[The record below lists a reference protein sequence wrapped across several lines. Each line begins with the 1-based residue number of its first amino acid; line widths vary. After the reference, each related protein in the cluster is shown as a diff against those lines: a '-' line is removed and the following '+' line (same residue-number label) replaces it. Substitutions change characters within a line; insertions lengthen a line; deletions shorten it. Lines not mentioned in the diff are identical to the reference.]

1 VVIELN
7 IKDNILGLIGNT
19 PLVYLNKFGAGL
31 NAKIAAKLEMFN
43 PYSVKDRP
51 VSYMITEGEKSGKID
66 KDTTIIEATS
76 GNTGLALAFICA
88 MKGYKLIICMS
99 EIQTEER
106 KRLLKVFGAKLE
118 LTPASEGTAG
128 SKKRA
133 LELLEEIPNSYY
145 IEQHSNPANIQA
157 HRETT
162 GQELWE
168 DTDGK
173 IDILVAGLG
182 TTGTLMGCAEF
193 IKPKKPEFKIVG
205 VEPEIAPMISKGI
218 FRPHRQAGT
227 SPGFVPKLL
236 NRELLDEII
245 TVSEQDSFDT
255 CRELAF
261 KEGILPGITSGMTA
275 WAAREL
281 ANKPENSGK
290 LIVAVFAD
298 TGERYLSV
306 EGLY

>member
-1 VVIELN
+1 LK
-7 IKDNILGLIGNT
+7 IKDNILELIGNT
-19 PLVYLNKFGAGL
+19 PMIYLNRFGTGL
-31 NAKIAAKLEMFN
+31 EAALAAKLEMFN

-51 VSYMITEGEKSGKID
+51 VYYMITEGEKAGKIN

-88 MKGYKLIICMS
+88 MKGVKLTICMS

-106 KRLLKVFGAKLE
+106 KRLLKAFGAHLE

-133 LELLEEIPNSYY
+133 LELLEQIPNSYY
-145 IEQHSNPANIQA
+145 IEQHSNPANVQA

-162 GQELWE
+162 GKELWE
-168 DTDGK
+168 DTDGE
-173 IDILVAGLG
+173 IDILVGGLG

-205 VEPEIAPMISKGI
+205 VEPEIAPLISKGV
-218 FRPHRQAGT
+218 FKPHRQAGT

-236 NRELLDEII
+236 NRRLLDEII
-245 TVSEQDSFDT
+245 TVTEEDSFAT

-261 KEGILPGITSGMTA
+261 KEGILSGITSGMTA

-281 ANKPENSGK
+281 AKKEENVGK

-306 EGLY
+306 DGLY